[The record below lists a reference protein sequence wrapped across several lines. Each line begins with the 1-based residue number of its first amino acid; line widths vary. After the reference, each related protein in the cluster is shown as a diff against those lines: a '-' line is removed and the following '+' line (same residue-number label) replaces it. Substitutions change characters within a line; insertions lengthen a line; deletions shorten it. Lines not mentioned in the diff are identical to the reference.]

1 MALKKAGFLHLS
13 LIPTHSRSKQSRF
26 RFAPRTIR
34 FAFKRLAP
42 TQNHSEKGWVFTTL
56 SDLDPFTLKTIPIP
70 FCTPNDTLC
79 GQTTYADTKLL

>member
-1 MALKKAGFLHLS
+1 MLGFYISLSDPDPFTLKTA
-13 LIPTHSRSKQSRF
+13 RF

-34 FAFKRLAP
+34 LVTKRLTP
-42 TQNHSEKGWVFTTL
+42 TQNYSEKGWVFTTL
-56 SDLDPFTLKTIPIP
+56 SDPDPFTLKTIPIP